1 MITPTNDIF
10 FMTEA
15 MNMAKEG
22 LMLGEVPI
30 GAVVTYDN
38 KIIGRGF
45 NQNIKNS
52 DPTAHAEII
61 ALREAS
67 SYLNNYRLNGCNLY
81 VTIEPCLMCFGAC
94 IHSRLN
100 RLIFGADDPKT
111 GATKAY
117 FDLLNSSSL
126 NHKFKV
132 TSGVLAKEASLLIT
146 DFFREKR
153 SKN

>member
-1 MITPTNDIF
+1 MISSTNDIV

-15 MNMAKEG
+15 IKMAKEG
-22 LMLGEVPI
+22 LLLGEVPI
-30 GAVVTYDN
+30 GAIVTYDN

-81 VTIEPCLMCFGAC
+81 VTIEPCLMY
-94 IHSRLN
+94 S
-100 RLIFGADDPKT
+100 
-111 GATKAY
+111 Y
-117 FDLLNSSSL
+117 
-126 NHKFKV
+126 
-132 TSGVLAKEASLLIT
+132 
-146 DFFREKR
+146 
-153 SKN
+153 

>member
-1 MITPTNDIF
+1 
-10 FMTEA
+10 MTEA
-15 MNMAKEG
+15 INMAKEG
-22 LMLGEVPI
+22 LLLGEVPI
-30 GAVVTYDN
+30 GAVVIYEN
-38 KIIGRGF
+38 KIIGKGF
-45 NQNIKNS
+45 NQNIRNS

-67 SYLNNYRLNGCNLY
+67 LYLNNHRLNGCDLY

-111 GATKAY
+111 GASKAY
-117 FDLLNSSSL
+117 YALSNPSSL

-132 TSGVLAKEASLLIT
+132 TSGIMAEEASLLIT

-153 SKN
+153 SKS